1 MAEHDQVSEED
12 AIRRA
17 KEELGEEAIAKLQGG
32 VAVQSTPAM
41 MSHVRRLPIVAVIGS
56 GDPDH
61 GNPDL
66 SSAIGRLI
74 AEMGFHLLTGGGHGV
89 MADACRGFT
98 SVPDRAGLTLGI
110 IPRSITGDEAKE
122 GYPNPWVELPIRTHL
137 AGRLG
142 PDGEDSRNPINVL
155 TAWKIIALPGSD
167 GTRAEIRLA
176 LRYGRPVLA
185 VTDNEL
191 EREEES
197 FLGFL
202 KKMGIEHQ
210 EVRRVGGR
218 WDLTGVRGFLH
229 RETVGTWIDL

>member
-1 MAEHDQVSEED
+1 
-12 AIRRA
+12 
-17 KEELGEEAIAKLQGG
+17 
-32 VAVQSTPAM
+32 M

-66 SSAIGRLI
+66 SEAIGRLI
-74 AEMGFHLLTGGGHGV
+74 AEMGFHLLTGGGRGV
-89 MADACRGFT
+89 MADASRGFT
-98 SVPDRAGLTLGI
+98 SVPDRAGLALGI
-110 IPRSITGDEAKE
+110 IPRSATGNEGKE

-137 AGRLG
+137 AGHLG

-155 TAWKIIALPGSD
+155 TAWRIIALPGSE

-176 LRYGRPVLA
+176 ARYGKPVLA
-185 VTDNEL
+185 VTDRER

-202 KKMGIEHQ
+202 KKMRIEHQ
-210 EVRRVGGR
+210 DVRREGDG
-218 WDLTGVRGFLH
+218 WDLGVVRGFLC
-229 RETVGTWIDL
+229 

>member
-1 MAEHDQVSEED
+1 
-12 AIRRA
+12 
-17 KEELGEEAIAKLQGG
+17 
-32 VAVQSTPAM
+32 M

-66 SSAIGRLI
+66 SEAIGRLI
-74 AEMGFHLLTGGGHGV
+74 AEMGFHLLTGGGRGV
-89 MADACRGFT
+89 MADASRGFT

-110 IPRSITGDEAKE
+110 IPRSATGDEEKE

-137 AGRLG
+137 AGHLG

-155 TAWKIIALPGSD
+155 TAWKIIALPGSE

-176 LRYGRPVLA
+176 ARYGRPVLA
-185 VTDNEL
+185 VTDRER
-191 EREEES
+191 EREEEG

-202 KKMGIEHQ
+202 KKMRVEHQ
-210 EVRRVGGR
+210 EVRQEGDG
-218 WDLTGVRGFLH
+218 WDLGAVRGFLS
-229 RETVGTWIDL
+229 